1 MKKLLLIVVLG
12 LLFFNN
18 ANAKLFNL
26 KTYAKCNYKETGGTS
41 ILYATRQ
48 YFYLKKN
55 VEYFAF
61 DKENFYYTYNIG
73 NKEFDSSRKIAGRNN
88 ASMWSFKFS
97 NEDQSARVQM
107 KFNTVSG
114 ELEIRED
121 RNLGGYLIFI
131 CDKIRKN
138 QLPKSKF

>member
-1 MKKLLLIVVLG
+1 
-12 LLFFNN
+12 
-18 ANAKLFNL
+18 
-26 KTYAKCNYKETGGTS
+26 
-41 ILYATRQ
+41 
-48 YFYLKKN
+48 
-55 VEYFAF
+55 
-61 DKENFYYTYNIG
+61 
-73 NKEFDSSRKIAGRNN
+73 
-88 ASMWSFKFS
+88 MWSFKFS

>member
-1 MKKLLLIVVLG
+1 MFVVAILVKSVMQLG
-12 LLFFNN
+12 H
-18 ANAKLFNL
+18 
-26 KTYAKCNYKETGGTS
+26 
-41 ILYATRQ
+41 
-48 YFYLKKN
+48 
-55 VEYFAF
+55 
-61 DKENFYYTYNIG
+61 FYYTYNIG

-121 RNLGGYLIFI
+121 HNLGGYLIFI
-131 CDKIRKN
+131 CG
-138 QLPKSKF
+138 SFS